1 VLKIFL
7 IVFFLHSL
15 HQIKESTMITSKPLR
30 SPNEVKVWDPLV
42 RIFHW
47 SLVTAF
53 AIAWFTGDEESRLH
67 ELAGYAVIG
76 LVLVRIVWGFIGT
89 RYARFS
95 DFVYRPSTVLGYAR
109 EMLSGNPKHYL
120 GHNPLGGMMVLA
132 LLVSLLAAGV
142 TGLALQGAEH
152 GTGPFASLAVGTT
165 LAMPNVIAKA
175 AVDDDEDGNGE
186 KENGELWEELHEF
199 FANLTL
205 LLVGLHIA
213 GVIIGSLVH
222 RENLVRAM
230 LTGRKSV

>member
-1 VLKIFL
+1 
-7 IVFFLHSL
+7 
-15 HQIKESTMITSKPLR
+15 MITSKPLR
-30 SPNEVKVWDPLV
+30 APNEIKVWDPLV

-47 SLVTAF
+47 SLVVAF
-53 AIAWFTGDEESRLH
+53 AIVWLTGDEESRLH

-76 LVLVRIVWGFIGT
+76 LVLARIVLGFIGT

-109 EMLSGNPKHYL
+109 EMLSGKPKHYL

-142 TGLALQGAEH
+142 TGLALQGAEQ
-152 GTGPFASLAVGTT
+152 GTGPFASLAAGTT

-175 AVDDDEDGNGE
+175 VADDDEDGNGE
-186 KENGELWEELHEF
+186 KENEELWEELHEF

-205 LLVGLHIA
+205 LLVVLHIA

-230 LTGRKSV
+230 LTGRKPV

>member
-1 VLKIFL
+1 
-7 IVFFLHSL
+7 
-15 HQIKESTMITSKPLR
+15 MITSKPLR
-30 SPNEVKVWDPLV
+30 APNEIKVWDPLV

-47 SLVTAF
+47 SLVVAF
-53 AIAWFTGDEESRLH
+53 AIVWLTGDEESRLH

-76 LVLVRIVWGFIGT
+76 LVLARIVLGFIGT

-109 EMLSGNPKHYL
+109 EMLSGKPKHYL

-142 TGLALQGAEH
+142 TGLALQGAEQ
-152 GTGPFASLAVGTT
+152 GTGPFASLAAGTT

-175 AVDDDEDGNGE
+175 VADDDEDGNGE
-186 KENGELWEELHEF
+186 KENEELWEELHEF

-205 LLVGLHIA
+205 LLVVLHIA

-230 LTGRKSV
+230 FTGRKSV

>member
-1 VLKIFL
+1 M
-7 IVFFLHSL
+7 
-15 HQIKESTMITSKPLR
+15 MITSKPLR
-30 SPNEVKVWDPLV
+30 TPNEVKVWDPLV

-47 SLVTAF
+47 SLVAAF
-53 AIAWFTGDEESRLH
+53 AIPWLTGDEESRLH

-109 EMLSGNPKHYL
+109 EMLAGKPRHYL

-142 TGLALQGAEH
+142 TGLALQGAEQ
-152 GTGPFASLAVGTT
+152 GTGPFASLVTGTT
-165 LAMPNVIAKA
+165 VTMPSIIAKA
-175 AVDDDEDGNGE
+175 VADDDDEDGNGE
-186 KENGELWEELHEF
+186 KENGELWEELHEL

-205 LLVGLHIA
+205 LLVGLHVA

-230 LTGRKSV
+230 FTGRKSV

>member
-1 VLKIFL
+1 MNLP
-7 IVFFLHSL
+7 
-15 HQIKESTMITSKPLR
+15 ETPSTPAS
-30 SPNEVKVWDPLV
+30 VKVWDPLV

-47 SLVTAF
+47 SLVATFIVAWLTA
-53 AIAWFTGDEESRLH
+53 DEESRLH

-109 EMLSGNPKHYL
+109 DMLRGKPKHYL
-120 GHNPLGGMMVLA
+120 GHNPLGGVMVLA

-142 TGLALQGAEH
+142 TGLALQGAEQ
-152 GTGPFASLAVGTT
+152 GTGPFASLASGATVT
-165 LAMPNVIAKA
+165 MPSVIAR
-175 AVDDDEDGNGE
+175 AVADDDEGKNGE
-186 KENGELWEELHEF
+186 EEDEGNEEIWEELHEF

-205 LLVGLHIA
+205 LLVALHIA

-230 LTGRKSV
+230 FTGRKRV

>member
-1 VLKIFL
+1 
-7 IVFFLHSL
+7 
-15 HQIKESTMITSKPLR
+15 MITSRPLR
-30 SPNEVKVWDPLV
+30 APNKVKVWDPLV

-47 SLVTAF
+47 SLVVAF
-53 AIAWFTGDEESRLH
+53 AIVWLTGDEESRLH

-76 LVLVRIVWGFIGT
+76 LVLARIVLGFIGT

-95 DFVYRPSTVLGYAR
+95 DFVYRPSTVLGYTR
-109 EMLSGNPKHYL
+109 EMLSGKPKHYL

-142 TGLALQGAEH
+142 TGLALQGAEQ
-152 GTGPFASLAVGTT
+152 GTGPFASLAAGTT

-175 AVDDDEDGNGE
+175 VADDDEDGNGE
-186 KENGELWEELHEF
+186 KENEELWEELHEF

-205 LLVGLHIA
+205 LLVVLHIA

-230 LTGRKSV
+230 LTGRKPV